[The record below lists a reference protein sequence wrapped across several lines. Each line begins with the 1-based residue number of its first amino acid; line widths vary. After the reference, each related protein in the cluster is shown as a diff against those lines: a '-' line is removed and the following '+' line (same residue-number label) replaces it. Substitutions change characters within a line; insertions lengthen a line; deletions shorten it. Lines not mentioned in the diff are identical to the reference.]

1 MYKNMEISLIRKRS
15 LVQSVQYE
23 TTFESG
29 SNFFFFFFPKMII
42 MRSLL

>member
-29 SNFFFFFFPKMII
+29 SNFFFFFPKMII